1 MHTSVLLSLP
11 SEICPLLNVW
21 PAVALLHREAARGA
35 EENSEQ
41 EKRGG
46 KVSVII
52 VFRGLRS
59 YFYLRRNLSFL
70 LKLLTEKKITSYQ
83 IKTI

>member
-21 PAVALLHREAARGA
+21 PAVALLHREAARR
-35 EENSEQ
+35 EQ
-41 EKRGG
+41 RARKERGE
-46 KVSVII
+46 VSVII

-70 LKLLTEKKITSYQ
+70 LKLLTEKNNILPDKDNIAD
-83 IKTI
+83 K